1 MYISDEEYSDD
12 QSDHDRGHSLKKPL
26 HFPKK
31 TGGRPVVLSDVPRMS
46 SRAARASKKI
56 SYVESEESDDSS
68 EEKLKKAQKVPLV
81 HLEMINFVS
90 YK

>member
-12 QSDHDRGHSLKKPL
+12 QSDHDHGHNLKKPL

-31 TGGRPVVLSDVPRMS
+31 TGSRPVVSSDVPRMS